1 VTDGSRASRGPS
13 SEPTGH
19 PTRSRVLLAAAAVLL
34 AGVVGTEVWY
44 LAGSDD
50 VEPSAER
57 PVVTG
62 TVVQRSAVESAARST
77 QEILSYGFEDF
88 DAQVDDATTK
98 MTEPFAEEFRQ
109 TAAGDKGR
117 FVKQRITQEVRVV
130 TSAVVT
136 ASEEEV
142 QALLFLDQYVAR
154 AGEGTSVTLYRA
166 LVTVRRSDGGWLVSD
181 IETE

>member
-1 VTDGSRASRGPS
+1 M
-13 SEPTGH
+13 
-19 PTRSRVLLAAAAVLL
+19 AAAAVLL
-34 AGVVGTEVWY
+34 TGVVGTEVWY
-44 LAGSDD
+44 LGSDD

-62 TVVQRSAVESAARST
+62 TVAQRSAVESAARST

-117 FVKQRITQEVRVV
+117 FAEQRITQEVRVV
-130 TSAVVT
+130 ASAVVT
-136 ASEEEV
+136 ASAEEV
-142 QALLFLDQYVAR
+142 QALLFLDQYVAQ
-154 AGEGTSVTLYRA
+154 AGEGTSVTPYRA